1 MFPYLCN
8 MNKDAKRVLILG
20 NGFDLCLGRKT
31 SYKDFCES
39 EFCPKDYPAPL
50 IKHLNNKWN
59 DNLDAVKWYDLEN
72 ELSCYYTKIEKN
84 NGQPFDLYSDTERKI
99 LEIIHTN
106 QGISTYN
113 DFIKKNT
120 STVER
125 LLERGILFISEF
137 SSYISLSHE
146 DILKSPIERD
156 RKAIQLIKNGLMQYL
171 TRIQNE
177 TINENS
183 IAAIVAKIFTE
194 NNSSAECFIY
204 SFNYTTFGTI
214 VPNCSFAMKL
224 NDLVTYVHGCCLDGN
239 IILGTKDG
247 NIDRNYDFIQK
258 SFDSQYNPP
267 AMVYDLMD
275 ADDIT
280 ILGHSLGMNDS
291 QYFKSFFERQS
302 STTNP
307 QKKNI
312 TIFTKDTKS
321 EIEIKR
327 SLQEMTNWNL
337 TSLYGLNNLQIIK
350 TDECTDNQTQLRKY
364 IQRFVESD
372 EDIQNIIHN

>member
-1 MFPYLCN
+1 
-8 MNKDAKRVLILG
+8 MNKDTKRVLILG

-72 ELSCYYTKIEKN
+72 EIYNYYIRIKNN
-84 NGQPFDLYSDTERKI
+84 NGQPFDLYSDTERKM

-106 QGISTYN
+106 QGISTHN

-120 STVER
+120 SIVER

-194 NNSSAECFIY
+194 NNSSAEYFIY

-224 NDLVTYVHGCCLDGN
+224 NDLVTFVHGCCLDEN

-280 ILGHSLGMNDS
+280 IFGHSLGMNDS